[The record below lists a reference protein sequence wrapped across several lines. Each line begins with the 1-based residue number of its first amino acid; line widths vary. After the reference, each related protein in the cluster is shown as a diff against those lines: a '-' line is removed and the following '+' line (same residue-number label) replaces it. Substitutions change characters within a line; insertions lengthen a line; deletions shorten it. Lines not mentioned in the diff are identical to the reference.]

1 MRAGFNYYR
10 AIAKDIADNRAMIEN
25 DGKLALPVL
34 ALGGAESWGRRL
46 ETMQSLKRVAHEVQG
61 GQIEN
66 AGHWTP
72 EEQPVDITRQLLKFL
87 TQ

>member
-10 AIAKDIADNRAMIEN
+10 AIARDIADNRAMIDN
-25 DGKLALPVL
+25 DGKLAMPVL

-46 ETMQSLKRVAHEVQG
+46 ETMQSLERVAHHVEG

-66 AGHWTP
+66 SGHWIP
-72 EEQPVDITRQLLKFL
+72 EEQPLEVTRQLLQFL
-87 TQ
+87 AQ